1 MDPHKVLG
9 VSKNVTDE
17 ELKKQYRNLSKKYH
31 PDKGGDEEKFK
42 EISEAYEKLTNP
54 NTGDDEDPMQ
64 HIFRNHP
71 FFQGGHPFMHPGM
84 FVTKQ
89 YIGIEISDLI
99 NGTILQLNINN
110 SKKNIKIE
118 PGTRPNHLIKLK
130 NLHIILKACSHKIF
144 SIDEHNN
151 IIMRKTISVGDA
163 LTGIAFN
170 CLHPDNKT
178 KLYIKTPENGLCTT
192 RLIVKNKGFPK
203 FQHLPSTHLV
213 IDFNIQFPS
222 SLSTEK
228 QDLLKD
234 VLELNIGKEIKEYG
248 SEECIMSKKIS

>member
-1 MDPHKVLG
+1 MDPYKVLG
-9 VSKNVTDE
+9 VSKNATDDE
-17 ELKKQYRNLSKKYH
+17 IKKQYRNLSKKYH

-54 NTGDDEDPMQ
+54 NTEDDEDPVS

-71 FFQGGHPFMHPGM
+71 FFNGAHPFMHPGM
-84 FVTKQ
+84 FVSKQ
-89 YIGIEISDLI
+89 QIGIEISDFM
-99 NGTILQLNINN
+99 NGTTLQLNINN
-110 SKKNIKIE
+110 SKKIIHIE
-118 PGTRPNHLIKLK
+118 PGTRPNHLIKLQ
-130 NLHIILKACSHKIF
+130 NLHIVLKACSHKVF
-144 SIDEHNN
+144 SIDENNN
-151 IIMRKTISVGDA
+151 IIMKKTISVGDA

-170 CLHPDNKT
+170 CVHPDNKT
-178 KLYIKTPENGLCTT
+178 NLYIKTPENGLCTT

-203 FQHLPSTHLV
+203 FKNLPNTHLF

-228 QDLLKD
+228 QELLKD
-234 VLELNIGKEIKEYG
+234 ILELNIGKEKKASG